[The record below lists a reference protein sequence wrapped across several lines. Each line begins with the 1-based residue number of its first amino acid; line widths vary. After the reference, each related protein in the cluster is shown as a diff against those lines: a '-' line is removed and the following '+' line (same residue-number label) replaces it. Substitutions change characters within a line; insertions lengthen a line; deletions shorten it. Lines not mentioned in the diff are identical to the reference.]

1 MKLLF
6 RTLPALLVA
15 TLVALP
21 AFAQEQRGS
30 IEGIVKDSSGAVLP
44 GVTVEARNPAG
55 GAVATLITDAAGNY
69 RFPAL
74 PTGEYEVTA
83 DLQGFTPY
91 HVRVP
96 LGLGQIK
103 KIDITLNIAGVAESV
118 QVTAESPIV
127 DVKQS
132 ASFQNIRNEM
142 VDKLPRG
149 RDFTSLVTIA
159 PGANNESKLAG
170 ISVDGSSGSE
180 NQFVVDGIT
189 TNDLRTGGS
198 GKGVVTDFV
207 SEVQVKSSGY
217 AAEFGGSTGGV
228 INVITKSGTNR
239 FRGDAGFYFTG
250 DKLEGSER
258 PSLRLNPSDNDIAE
272 YITYDTDSF
281 TRWEPAFT

>member
-1 MKLLF
+1 MSSHV
-6 RTLPALLVA
+6 RTFGALLLA
-15 TLVALP
+15 ALLAVP

-55 GAVATLITDAAGNY
+55 GAVATSITDAAGNY

-74 PTGEYEVTA
+74 PPGEYEVTA
-83 DLQGFTPY
+83 DLQGFTPH

-96 LGLGQIK
+96 LGLGQLK
-103 KIDITLNIAGVAESV
+103 KIDITMNIAGVAESV

-132 ASFQNIRNEM
+132 ASFQNIRNEL

-159 PGANNESKLAG
+159 PGTNSESKLAG
-170 ISVDGSSGSE
+170 LSIDGSSGAE
-180 NQFVVDGIT
+180 NTFIVDGIQ
-189 TNDLRTGGS
+189 TNALRTGRS

-217 AAEFGGSTGGV
+217 SAEFGGATGGV
-228 INVITKSGTNR
+228 ISVVTKAGTNR

-258 PSLRLNPSDNDIAE
+258 STLRLNPTNDTVPE
-272 YITYDTDSF
+272 YITYDKDSF
-281 TRWEPAFT
+281 TRW